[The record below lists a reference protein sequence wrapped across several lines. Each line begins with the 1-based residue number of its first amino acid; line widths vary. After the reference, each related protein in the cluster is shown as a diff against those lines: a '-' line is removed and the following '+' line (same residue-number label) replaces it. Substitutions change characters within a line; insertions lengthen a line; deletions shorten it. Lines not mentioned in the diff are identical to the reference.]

1 MTDIL
6 NFPTRSRRKDPQEF
20 LQESSET
27 LQFDTGSQV
36 TGFTMP
42 TSDTTDPS
50 PSRQHKAQYWSN
62 QELAHLYRVK
72 RLLDAAGMACDI
84 DHGSTDE
91 GDPWFVFCDGAGEVF
106 IHLCRIDDLYLLDS
120 PNVAYPLTGTDFNG
134 LIDAFTQRHIPV
146 EEQST
151 AQAGQRV
158 VRFERNGTVF
168 LHPATMLA
176 ALVWT
181 LLMDSEDLVMILPAD
196 TEGQADD
203 VDSLAREPLP
213 VSADGGISSA
223 DHVLLQTDLVRP
235 ETPETMGDTQKLVD
249 HQSIIQ
255 ALRDQGDQG
264 THNDSKPNYSTY
276 AIGLSAI
283 AISCGFISQKD
294 LTDFDPTPLS
304 GIIADLFNAEPG
316 LASEGYDPTTLFFDN
331 AEQDFLAFVSDVF
344 DDMRILDDAR
354 NVADREKLQVAE
366 SSGSN
371 DSQEFHDYLHA
382 LIEKTDGEESRE
394 VVRERDVASIPLGHE
409 TAFWEPEAPSSVGP
423 AQSNDGNKAAE
434 TFLATISKTDD
445 LTLNLESLQT
455 VSFQGTQ
462 IRATSDVTEDVWAKA
477 NSLMESTSDDLI
489 LPLTADEN
497 ISFDPK
503 TNGRQKYDEKAE
515 KILQFIYD
523 NSQEIEIVATKDE
536 VMFFDSAIVD
546 ANADDVMVL
555 TWSLN
560 NGDTIAAMGLRS
572 QLQEFDYIV

>member
-42 TSDTTDPS
+42 ASSTTDPS
-50 PSRQHKAQYWSN
+50 PSKQHKAQYWSN

-72 RLLDAAGMACDI
+72 RLLDAAGIACEI

-91 GDPWFVFCDGAGEVF
+91 GDPWLVFCDGTGEVF
-106 IHLCRIDDLYLLDS
+106 IHLCRIDGCYLLDS
-120 PNVAYPLTGTDFNG
+120 PNVTHPLTGTDFNG
-134 LIDAFTQRHIPV
+134 LIDAFTQRHIPDG
-146 EEQST
+146 EQST

-196 TEGQADD
+196 DDGQAAD

-213 VSADGGISSA
+213 VSADSGTSSA
-223 DHVLLQTDLVRP
+223 DHVLLQTDLARP
-235 ETPETMGDTQKLVD
+235 ETPETMGDAQKLVD
-249 HQSIIQ
+249 HQSLMQ
-255 ALRDQGDQG
+255 ALRDQG
-264 THNDSKPNYSTY
+264 TLNDSKLNYSTY

-294 LTDFDPTPLS
+294 LADFDPTPLS
-304 GIIADLFNAEPG
+304 GIIADLVNAESR
-316 LASEGYDPTTLFFDN
+316 LESEGYDPTTLFLDN
-331 AEQDFLAFVSDVF
+331 AEQNFLAFVSDVF
-344 DDMRILDDAR
+344 EDIRILDDAR

-366 SSGSN
+366 SSSSD
-371 DSQEFHDYLHA
+371 DSQGFHDYLHA
-382 LIEKTDGEESRE
+382 LIEKTDGEKSLEA
-394 VVRERDVASIPLGHE
+394 VRERDVASIPLGQE
-409 TAFWEPEAPSSVGP
+409 NAFWESEPPSSVDA
-423 AQSNDGNKAAE
+423 AQSNDGNNAAE

-445 LTLNLESLQT
+445 VTLSLESLQT
-455 VSFQGTQ
+455 MTFHGTQ
-462 IRATSDVTEDVWAKA
+462 IRATSDVTRDVWAKA
-477 NSLMESTSDDLI
+477 NSLVESTSNDLS
-489 LPLTADEN
+489 LPLTDDEN

-503 TNGRQKYDEKAE
+503 TNGRQQYDEKAE
-515 KILQFIYD
+515 EILQFIYD
-523 NSQEIEIVATKDE
+523 SAQEIEIVATKDE
-536 VMFFDSAIVD
+536 VMFFDAAIVD
-546 ANADDVMVL
+546 ANTDDVMVL

-572 QLQEFDYIV
+572 QLQDFDYIA